1 MITMYACMHNDYK
14 YFVNNDINC
23 TAVVT
28 YALSNELAIPQL
40 CEMCTPQLSGY
51 QYMLYLT
58 TTTTAHI
65 YKPYKLVTS
74 LITQCSTTPN
84 G

>member
-1 MITMYACMHNDYK
+1 MYACMHNDYK

-40 CEMCTPQLSGY
+40 CEMCTPQWALF
-51 QYMLYLT
+51 LT
-58 TTTTAHI
+58 RER
-65 YKPYKLVTS
+65 L
-74 LITQCSTTPN
+74 
-84 G
+84 